1 MGRFAYLENLSLG
14 AVGSYTMGIDQNV
27 TLSGPQW
34 SRLLNEDL
42 TWEVG
47 EKINL
52 GIDLQLFK
60 ALDLTVDIFKE
71 TRRNIFINRTTVPNI
86 LGMVGTTLSSN
97 LGRCEMRVLTL
108 LWITTSKSIKTF
120 TFHLRGLSPMRI
132 IQF

>member
-1 MGRFAYLENLSLG
+1 
-14 AVGSYTMGIDQNV
+14 MGIDQNV

-71 TRRNIFINRTTVPNI
+71 TRRNIFINRTSVPNI
-86 LGMVGTTLSSN
+86 LGMGGTTLSSN
-97 LGRCEMRVLTL
+97 LGKMRNEGIDASVDYNKQINKDFYL
-108 LWITTSKSIKTF
+108 
-120 TFHLRGLSPMRI
+120 
-132 IQF
+132 